1 MKKQYILENLGCAHC
16 AAKMEEA
23 IGKLEGVEE
32 ASVAFM
38 TRKLTV
44 VGSDEVFEELLPK
57 IEKIVKK
64 IEPEVVVKAR

>member
-1 MKKQYILENLGCAHC
+1 MKKTFILENLGCAHC

-23 IGKLEGVEE
+23 IGKLDGVEN

-38 TRKLTV
+38 TRKLV
-44 VGSDEVFEELLPK
+44 VEGKEEIFSDILPK

-64 IEPEVVVKAR
+64 IEPDVEVKSR

>member
-1 MKKQYILENLGCAHC
+1 MKKTYILENLGCAHC

-23 IGKLEGVEE
+23 IGKLDGVEN

-38 TRKLTV
+38 TRKLV
-44 VGSDEVFEELLPK
+44 VEGKEEIFSDILPK

-64 IEPEVVVKAR
+64 IEPDVEVKNR